1 MKGGRTRIPGKV
13 EGRCCETGGNCSRLT
28 QGVNGVLGS
37 RWAQLAVSGT
47 VKGTVQRA
55 VSGSRQ
61 GTVPIGSAQLKLTSL
76 LVPREQK
83 APKAVKP
90 MGSQVSL

>member
-1 MKGGRTRIPGKV
+1 MEGGRTRIPGKV
-13 EGRCCETGGNCSRLT
+13 VGRCCETGENCSRLT

-37 RWAQLAVSGT
+37 LWAQPAVSGT

-76 LVPREQK
+76 VPREQK

-90 MGSQVSL
+90 MGGQMSL

>member
-1 MKGGRTRIPGKV
+1 MEGGRTRIPGKV
-13 EGRCCETGGNCSRLT
+13 VGRCCETENCSRLT

>member
-1 MKGGRTRIPGKV
+1 M
-13 EGRCCETGGNCSRLT
+13 
-28 QGVNGVLGS
+28 
-37 RWAQLAVSGT
+37 
-47 VKGTVQRA
+47 
-55 VSGSRQ
+55 SGSLSNDSWAGSGDLAWRALPAEIYLRQ

-90 MGSQVSL
+90 VGGQVSL

>member
-1 MKGGRTRIPGKV
+1 MKGI
-13 EGRCCETGGNCSRLT
+13 
-28 QGVNGVLGS
+28 
-37 RWAQLAVSGT
+37 
-47 VKGTVQRA
+47 VQKA

-83 APKAVKP
+83 APKAIKS
-90 MGSQVSL
+90 MGGQVSL